1 MGETVTYCHKYQI
14 TGAQMIP
21 RAIDGLQVINETIGR
36 HGSDTYGDDVRGG
49 NRGIN
54 MKDDKVADMV
64 LMIPNEDFLMK
75 LWRLLIVVEIML
87 KVMVW
92 VLDMEVDK
100 IVQSGGWWM
109 CKIYE
114 LY

>member
-1 MGETVTYCHKYQI
+1 MGETVTYCPKYQI

-54 MKDDKVADMV
+54 MEDDKVADMV
-64 LMIPNEDFLMK
+64 LMIPNEDFSDETVAIGDSYGDDV
-75 LWRLLIVVEIML
+75 RGNGVGAGH
-87 KVMVW
+87 
-92 VLDMEVDK
+92 
-100 IVQSGGWWM
+100 GG
-109 CKIYE
+109 
-114 LY
+114 